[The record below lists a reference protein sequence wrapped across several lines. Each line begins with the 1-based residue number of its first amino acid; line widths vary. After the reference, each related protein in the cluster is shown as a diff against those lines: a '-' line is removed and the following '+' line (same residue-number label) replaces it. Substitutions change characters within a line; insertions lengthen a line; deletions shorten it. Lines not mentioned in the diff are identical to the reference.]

1 MTYDYDLFVIG
12 AGSGGVRASRVSSA
26 MGAKVAIAEEYRV
39 GGTCV
44 IRGCVPKK
52 LFVYASHFAED
63 FEDAKNYGWTVGEAT
78 HDWKTLIQNK
88 DTEIDRLNGI
98 YYTILENNKVELF
111 ESRAE
116 LIDAHTVKVGD
127 KTFTAKYIL
136 VATGGTPVMP
146 DVPGIE
152 HAISSNEAFHLDE
165 MPKRVVVVGGGYIAV
180 EFAGIF
186 NGLGSDVTQLYRGE
200 QILRGFDHHVQAMVA
215 QEIVKK
221 GINLQTNANPA
232 KIEKVGD
239 VLNITLEDGSVIEA
253 DAIMYATGR
262 RANTTGMG
270 LEKVGV
276 KLKPNGAIAVDGYSK
291 TSVDNIYAIGD
302 VTDRVALT
310 PVAIHEGMAFADTVF
325 AGKPRAFD
333 HGDVPSAVFSQ
344 PPVGTVGL
352 SEADARAKYGDV
364 DIYKSEFRPMKQTI
378 TQGSERAMVKL
389 IVDRESQRVVGVH
402 VVGADAG
409 EIIQG
414 FGVAVKMGAT
424 KEQFDA
430 TVGVHPTLAEELVTM
445 RDLYTGD

>member
-12 AGSGGVRASRVSSA
+12 AGSGGVRASRISSGF
-26 MGAKVAIAEEYRV
+26 GAKVAIAEEFRV

-63 FEDAKNYGWTVGEAT
+63 FEDAKNFGWTVGEAK
-78 HDWKTLIQNK
+78 HDWKTLIANK

-98 YYTILENNKVELF
+98 YYTILSNNNVTLF
-111 ESRAE
+111 ENRAV
-116 LIDAHTVKVGD
+116 LLDKHTVQVGSEIV
-127 KTFTAKYIL
+127 TAKYIL

-165 MPKRVVVVGGGYIAV
+165 MPKRVVIVGGGYIAV

-186 NGLGSDVTQLYRGE
+186 NGLGSDVIQLYRGE

-221 GINLQTNANPA
+221 GVDLRVNANPA
-232 KIEKVGD
+232 KIEKISGG
-239 VLNITLEDGSVIEA
+239 LKITLEDCSVIEA

-262 RANTTGMG
+262 KANTDGMG
-270 LEKVGV
+270 LEAVGV
-276 KLKPNGAIAVDGYSK
+276 ELKENGAVVVDEYSK
-291 TSVDNIYAIGD
+291 TTVDNIYAVGD

-310 PVAIHEGMAFADTVF
+310 PVAIHEGMAFAETVF
-325 AGKPRAFD
+325 ADTPRAFN
-333 HGDVPSAVFSQ
+333 HADVPSAVFSQ
-344 PPVGTVGL
+344 PPVGSVGL
-352 SEADARAKYGDV
+352 TEAQAREMYGEV

-378 TQGSERAMVKL
+378 TLGSERALVKL
-389 IVDRESQRVVGVH
+389 IVEPKSDRVVGVH

-424 KEQFDA
+424 KAQFDA

-445 RDLYTGD
+445 REKYTGD

>member
-88 DTEIDRLNGI
+88 DAEIDRLNGI

-152 HAISSNEAFHLDE
+152 HAISSNEAFHLEE
-165 MPKRVVVVGGGYIAV
+165 MPKRVIVVGGGYIAV

-186 NGLGSDVTQLYRGE
+186 NGLGSEVTQLYRGE

-239 VLNITLEDGSVIEA
+239 VLKVTLEDGAVLEA

-262 RANTTGMG
+262 RPNTAGMG

-276 KLKPNGAIAVDGYSK
+276 ELKPNGAIAVDGYSK

-364 DIYKSEFRPMKQTI
+364 DVYKSEFRPMKQTI

-389 IVDRESQRVVGVH
+389 IVDQKSQRVVGVH

>member
-152 HAISSNEAFHLDE
+152 YAISSNEAFHLDE

-215 QEIVKK
+215 QEIIKK